1 MLPATTLSHMGKHAP
16 VLVVEQTSIPEPVR
30 RYLAL
35 IKPYP
40 TAPQQQLLNH
50 GWIIGGEA
58 TISWQTQT
66 ELDLLLDGYLA
77 QEGAQ

>member
-1 MLPATTLSHMGKHAP
+1 MGKHAP
-16 VLVVEQTSIPEPVR
+16 VLAVNQDEIPAAVAD
-30 RYLAL
+30 YLAI

-50 GWIIGGEA
+50 GWIIGGEE

-66 ELDLLLDGYLA
+66 ELDVMLDGYLTT
-77 QEGAQ
+77 EGEE